1 MTDWVINGVPGD
13 VIDIDDRAVQY
24 GDGLFETIAIR
35 QAAARFLTLHIERL
49 QTGCARLSLDIPDEQ
64 LLRSELQQAL
74 KISAADPG
82 FAVAKIIVSA
92 GQGPRGYRRPK
103 QLANTRMIRVFAAQP
118 RPRDDYE
125 NGVTVTRCQTRL
137 AQQPQLAGIKT
148 LNRLE
153 QVLGQSEVHGSKFA
167 RRAHVRHRW
176 QAGLRYDEQRV
187 HDQEKQ
193 GPHAGNYTLRRL
205 RCDAAQDRRNHGS
218 PRIDYEVVDIDRDA
232 VAAADELFLSN
243 SQFGVLPIREYEQV
257 RFKPGKLT
265 RRIMGALVEQGVTEC
280 SA

>member
-1 MTDWVINGVPGD
+1 MTNWVINGVPGD

-82 FAVAKIIVSA
+82 FAVAKIIISA

-153 QVLGQSEVHGSKFA
+153 QVLGQNELHGSKFA
-167 RRAHVRHRW
+167 EGLMFDTDDRLVCGTMSNVFVIKKNKVLTPAITRCGVSGVMRRKIVEIMEA
-176 QAGLRYDEQRV
+176 LD
-187 HDQEKQ
+187 
-193 GPHAGNYTLRRL
+193 
-205 RCDAAQDRRNHGS
+205 
-218 PRIDYEVVDIDRDA
+218 IDYEVVDVGRDA

-243 SQFGVLPIREYEQV
+243 SQFGVLPIRAYQQA